1 MVRATSEKV
10 GRGTCLHCGESV
22 TYRRSAG
29 GMLKSACDACD
40 MSAYAPRNSEAERAM
55 LATIKN
61 PAPVPQDTPTH
72 SPKEPA
78 PAPTPRPRNSA
89 FDVGAL

>member
-10 GRGTCLHCGESV
+10 GRGTCLHCGEAV

-29 GMLKSACDACD
+29 GMLKAACDACD

-61 PAPVPQDTPTH
+61 PAPVPEDPPKP
-72 SPKEPA
+72 SPKDVPQEPQA
-78 PAPTPRPRNSA
+78 RPRNSV